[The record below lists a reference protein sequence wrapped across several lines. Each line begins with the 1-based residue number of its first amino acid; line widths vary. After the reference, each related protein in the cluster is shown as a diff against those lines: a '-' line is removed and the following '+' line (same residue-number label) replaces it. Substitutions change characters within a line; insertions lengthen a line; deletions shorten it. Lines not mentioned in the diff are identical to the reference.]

1 MRTIDIFSGEWKPEA
16 VVLAAGDYPQARQPL
31 DMLRSAPVVVCCDGA
46 AEEYVRQTGRLP
58 DAIVGDC
65 DSLSADFRQRYPAI
79 IHSVSEQETNDQT
92 KAIRYVRSMGLD
104 RIAILGATGKREDHT
119 IGNISLLADYAE
131 EGTDVRML
139 TDRGVFVACCE
150 DCEFRTYKGQE
161 ISIFSL
167 GATGLRG
174 EGLDYPIYD
183 FSKWWQGTLNAASGN
198 RAVIHATQGPFL
210 VFLSY

>member
-16 VVLAAGDYPQARQPL
+16 VVLAAGDYPRARQPI

-46 AEEYVRQTGRLP
+46 AEEYVRQTGRCP

-65 DSLSADFRQRYPAI
+65 DSLSADFRQRYSAI
-79 IHSVSEQETNDQT
+79 IHSVDEQETNDQT
-92 KAIRYVRSMGLD
+92 KAMGYVRSTGLS

-131 EGTDVRML
+131 EGADVRML
-139 TDRGVFVACCE
+139 TDHGVFVACRE
-150 DCEFRTYKGQE
+150 DCEFMTYKGQE
-161 ISIFSL
+161 ISIFNLS
-167 GATGLRG
+167 ATGLRS

-183 FSKWWQGTLNAASGN
+183 FHKWWQGTLNVASGN
-198 RAVIHATQGPFL
+198 RAVIHVARGSFL